1 MTCFWLCDFEGYKCE
16 GGQFIVKEISILK
29 SDATECYSYMVKSPK
44 NYHYTPYNNQT
55 MQYQYQRHKIK
66 WEAGDFSFKDAMDN
80 IRKKVEDRSVYAKG
94 LEKVLFLQNE
104 LWLVHDLDFIPS
116 FKKLKNCHSDWCEY
130 RHGSY
135 CARRKVHKLKN
146 SLTHTN

>member
-94 LEKVLFLQNE
+94 LEKVIFLQNQ
-104 LWLVHDLDFIPS
+104 LWLVHDLDFIPL
-116 FKKLKNCHSDWCEY
+116 LKN
-130 RHGSY
+130 
-135 CARRKVHKLKN
+135 
-146 SLTHTN
+146 